1 MRIMPIIQ
9 RVAGQ
14 REFAHYPAAPAR
26 AWYLVITLA
35 VAVTLYSHI
44 FVAVAVLPL
53 LQRELSF
60 TLQQFG
66 LFFTLVFL
74 VSAVSSLF
82 GSLSDRL
89 GRANLVVYGAIVS
102 ALLTLGVALTGT
114 TWSFFIAGWLLT
126 FVEGMLQVALLALV
140 RDFSPRMSRAF
151 TLGFFSIGPWGG
163 QILAT
168 TVASLTLPI
177 YGTWQSQYV
186 ISSALSLLVALI
198 AFFGLRELG
207 PGLRGQVIVTAD
219 AAAGLEERA
228 AHFDAAAATRHPWRQ
243 MLRWPIGLS
252 SLGLGLYNVPR
263 YTFNVFLPTY
273 LNGVLALSLAQANG
287 IASFFGLAFIGGSLA
302 VGFWSDRLQV
312 RKPFMLIGTLALTL
326 ALLFFMS
333 FTPTIGLGVLTVT
346 LIGISFFQ
354 AMGNVTWLAAF
365 TETAE
370 VINPALIGT
379 ALAIQSAILRLS
391 SIGTAATQAIVV
403 GNGQGWTTWWWVCIA
418 ALLVYLPSMLLL
430 AGGWVPARARAALA
444 S

>member
-1 MRIMPIIQ
+1 VRVMPIIR
-9 RVAGQ
+9 RVAWQ
-14 REFAHYPAAPAR
+14 RGLTHYPTPHAR
-26 AWYLVITLA
+26 LWYLIVTLA
-35 VAVTLYSHI
+35 TAVTLYSHI
-44 FVAVAVLPL
+44 FVAVSVLPL
-53 LQRELSF
+53 LQRELGF

-82 GSLSDRL
+82 GSFSDRL
-89 GRANLVVYGAIVS
+89 GRANLVVYGSIVS

-114 TWSFFIAGWLLT
+114 TQSFFIAGWLLT

-151 TLGFFSIGPWGG
+151 ALGFFSIGPWGG

-186 ISSALSLLVALI
+186 ISSALSLLVAVV

-207 PGLRGQVIVTAD
+207 PGLRGQVVVTAD
-219 AAAGLEERA
+219 DAASAEERA
-228 AHFDAAAATRHPWRQ
+228 AHFDAVAATRRPWRQ
-243 MLRWPIGLS
+243 MLRFSILIGA
-252 SLGLGLYNVPR
+252 LGFGLYNVPR

-273 LNGVLALSLAQANG
+273 LNSVLALSLPQANG

-302 VGFWSDRLQV
+302 VGFSSDRLQA
-312 RKPFMLIGTLALTL
+312 RKPFMLIGSIALALM
-326 ALLFFMS
+326 LLFFMGL
-333 FTPTIGLGVLTVT
+333 TPGTGLGILILT
-346 LIGISFFQ
+346 LICISFFQ
-354 AMGNVTWLAAF
+354 AMGNVSWLAAF

-370 VINPALIGT
+370 GINPALIGT
-379 ALAIQSAILRLS
+379 ALAIQAAILRLC
-391 SIGTAATQAIVV
+391 SIGTAATQALVV

-418 ALLVYLPSMLLL
+418 CLAIYLPTMLVL
-430 AGGWVPARARAALA
+430 AGGWSPSRARAALVG
-444 S
+444 